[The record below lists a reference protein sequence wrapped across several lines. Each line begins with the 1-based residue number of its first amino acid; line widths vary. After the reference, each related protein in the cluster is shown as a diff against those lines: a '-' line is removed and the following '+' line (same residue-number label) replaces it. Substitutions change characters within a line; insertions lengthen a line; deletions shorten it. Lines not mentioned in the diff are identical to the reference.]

1 MEKTN
6 IDTIYSTLQLMNKN
20 SIIEFLIKME
30 TLNLDE
36 FKDKTIILNYID
48 MINNYIAIVKNM
60 NLENEYLK
68 KLKALRISFIEY
80 LNNRTANEINI

>member
-60 NLENEYLK
+60 NLENEYIK
-68 KLKALRISFIEY
+68 KLKALRINFIEY

>member
-48 MINNYIAIVKNM
+48 MINNYVAIVKNM

>member
-48 MINNYIAIVKNM
+48 MINNYVAIVKNM
-60 NLENEYLK
+60 NLENEYIK
-68 KLKALRISFIEY
+68 KLKALRINFIEY